1 MFTGKFEDDKN
12 SAIATEGD
20 VIGPSPSVSQ
30 KSSKTG
36 DDLGHSKPQKSNE
49 VESDD
54 EEDMIGPP
62 LPPGLTKGS
71 KTSEE
76 EVEIGPPLPP
86 TSASKGSDD
95 EDDEPEEVRI
105 VTRLIKFRMHVWMK
119 MLKNLFIFFS
129 FFKN

>member
-12 SAIATEGD
+12 SAIVTEGD

-36 DDLGHSKPQKSNE
+36 DDLGPSKPQKSNE
-49 VESDD
+49 VESDE

-86 TSASKGSDD
+86 STSASKGSDD
-95 EDDEPEEVRI
+95 EDDEEDEPEEVCI
-105 VTRLIKFRMHVWMK
+105 VTKLIKFRMHV
-119 MLKNLFIFFS
+119 
-129 FFKN
+129 

>member
-12 SAIATEGD
+12 SAITTEGD

-36 DDLGHSKPQKSNE
+36 DDLGPSKPQKSNE

-54 EEDMIGPP
+54 EDMIGPP

-86 TSASKGSDD
+86 STSASKGSDD
-95 EDDEPEEVRI
+95 EDDEEDEPEEVCSYK
-105 VTRLIKFRMHVWMK
+105 VD
-119 MLKNLFIFFS
+119 
-129 FFKN
+129 

>member
-12 SAIATEGD
+12 AAITTEGNG
-20 VIGPSPSVSQ
+20 IGPSPSVSQ
-30 KSSKTG
+30 KSSKT
-36 DDLGHSKPQKSNE
+36 QKSNE

-54 EEDMIGPP
+54 EDMIGPP

-86 TSASKGSDD
+86 STSASKGSDD
-95 EDDEPEEVRI
+95 EDDEEDEPEEVCSYK
-105 VTRLIKFRMHVWMK
+105 VD
-119 MLKNLFIFFS
+119 
-129 FFKN
+129 